1 MLVEVCIDSVHGAL
15 AAQSGGADRVEL
27 CAALVE
33 GGITPSAGL
42 ITACR
47 KAFQGKLMVIIRPRG
62 GDFLYTEE
70 EENVMQEDIRQAKVS
85 GADGV
90 VFGCLQSDGT
100 VDMDATGRLLR
111 QAQMLNLD
119 VTFHRAFDMT
129 PDPVQALDDLLA
141 VGVPRVL
148 TSGCKLTALQGADTI
163 AELVHRSAGRITVL
177 AGGGVTPT
185 NAAELVRRT
194 GVTEIHSTAK
204 RRHVS
209 KMSYRRPGLS
219 MASSQPPNDFE
230 WNVADT
236 DVVRQLVQ
244 AISS

>member
-1 MLVEVCIDSVHGAL
+1 MLLEVCIDNVHGAL

-33 GGITPSAGL
+33 GGITPSFGL

-70 EENVMQEDIRQAKVS
+70 EELVMLEDIRQAKVCR
-85 GADGV
+85 ADGV

-100 VDMDATGRLLR
+100 IGKGATSRLLR
-111 QAQMLNLD
+111 QAQILDLD

-129 PDPVQALDDLLA
+129 PDPVQALDDLIA

-148 TSGCKLTALQGADTI
+148 TSGCHPTALQGADAI
-163 AELVHRSAGRITVL
+163 AGLVHRSAGRITIL
-177 AGGGVTPT
+177 AGGGVTPA
-185 NAAELVRRT
+185 NAAELVRHT
-194 GVTEIHSTAK
+194 GVTEIHSSA
-204 RRHVS
+204 RSRHIS
-209 KMSYRRPGLS
+209 NMSYRRPGLS
-219 MASSQPPNDFE
+219 MASSQPPNDYE
-230 WNVADT
+230 WNIADA
-236 DVVRQLVQ
+236 DIVRQLVK
-244 AISS
+244 AIS